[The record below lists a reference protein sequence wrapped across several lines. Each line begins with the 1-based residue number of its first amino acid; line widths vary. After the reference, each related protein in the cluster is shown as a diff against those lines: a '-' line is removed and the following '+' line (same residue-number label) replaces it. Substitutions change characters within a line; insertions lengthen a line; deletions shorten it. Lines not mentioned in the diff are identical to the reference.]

1 MEGKFKLKGFQTPP
15 TKPGG
20 GSVVGAQQARLGAP
34 GRRADPPRGGGR
46 APSFSICSRPSRG
59 PQACT
64 AALRASSTLGSA
76 QPATEGSRLCADV
89 LGAAW
94 ALRGNGVQQAVPW
107 RQSLVWLPTC
117 QLFSRLSRW
126 HRWDALGRLLYC
138 LLCKTSINHLA
149 DNELWAGVAGCVCAF
164 LCVYL
169 PLSGIEPLL
178 SARMPPAD
186 TENDRGDRS
195 ECVQIC
201 FLPWR
206 MGMGKPVSLASRA
219 QQLLCVTLHLD

>member
-15 TKPGG
+15 TKAGG
-20 GSVVGAQQARLGAP
+20 GSVVGAQQARLG
-34 GRRADPPRGGGR
+34 G
-46 APSFSICSRPSRG
+46 SRPQGRPSAGRG
-59 PQACT
+59 AGSFLQYLQSPLPGT
-64 AALRASSTLGSA
+64 AGVHGRTQGVKHIRFRTPSVGGEPALCG
-76 QPATEGSRLCADV
+76 C

-94 ALRGNGVQQAVPW
+94 ALRGNEVQQAVPW

-206 MGMGKPVSLASRA
+206 MGMGKAVSLASRA
-219 QQLLCVTLHLD
+219 QQVLGVTLHLD